1 MTTWLVLVPFR
12 NSAFLAFSIIRLSL
26 LGVFEVCK
34 RKGLGA
40 AMRCVCVVSTIA
52 SARASARALNAGTAS
67 LCPLLTPLCPVCA
80 GDAEKTLEQAW
91 RARNSIRRH
100 VLRVAAEGGLALL
113 PAVEARHRGR

>member
-34 RKGLGA
+34 GKGLGA

-67 LCPLLTPLCPVCA
+67 AVSLLTPLS
-80 GDAEKTLEQAW
+80 
-91 RARNSIRRH
+91 ARCVRETRR
-100 VLRVAAEGGLALL
+100 R
-113 PAVEARHRGR
+113 R

>member
-67 LCPLLTPLCPVCA
+67 LCFPSHSPLPGVC
-80 GDAEKTLEQAW
+80 GRRGEDA
-91 RARNSIRRH
+91 RAS
-100 VLRVAAEGGLALL
+100 VACQKQHTS
-113 PAVEARHRGR
+113 ART